1 MDDVLVYKGSL
12 RKSPS
17 YADVVNDLNEY
28 NNNRQ
33 LFQEKVTKKAANIA
47 SRDVNATN
55 KYEVMDSSTGDDLCW
70 VTTYGLDLSQSIV
83 FSNNPDIVEREV
95 RSGGYASE
103 CSRSNY
109 YYCYWCRVLVSPC
122 FRMKSNFSM
131 RASCFRGTDTH

>member
-17 YADVVNDLNEY
+17 HADIVNDLNEY

-95 RSGGYASE
+95 RS
-103 CSRSNY
+103 
-109 YYCYWCRVLVSPC
+109 
-122 FRMKSNFSM
+122 
-131 RASCFRGTDTH
+131 H